1 MRKEADNMA
10 GAGDRKTVMLV
21 DGFGLIFRA
30 YHALPPSI
38 TTTSGEQTN
47 AVFGFASMLLDT
59 INQRKPDYAIV
70 ALDKGPTFRHEV
82 YEDYKANRAET
93 PPDLEHQVQRVIQFV
108 HTLGVPAISRERYEA
123 DDIIGSLSHTL
134 VRQGYDVIIVTGDS
148 DLLQLVE
155 DGTIAVLPGARRFG
169 EFREYDPAAVIERFG
184 FEPELIPDYK
194 ALVGDTSDNIPGVPG
209 IGDKTAK
216 KLIAEFGALEEIIAH
231 NDEVNPTR
239 ARNALAAN
247 HEQARKSK
255 DLATIVRDL
264 EFDLDLEDASVGRFD
279 LTEMTNLF
287 RELEFRSLLN
297 RLPESTLSA
306 AETTMPDAA
315 INADSERTI
324 VTSPDELSDLVAALN
339 DAEQV
344 AVDVET
350 DSTDPITA
358 RLVGISLA
366 TSPVRAW
373 YVPVGHRE
381 GEQLSVDEVRAAL
394 DPALNREGLAIVA
407 HHGKYDLHVLRRH
420 GFTLNR
426 LDFDTMV
433 AAFLIGDTSI
443 RLKDLAFTRLGVQ
456 MTEITELIGT
466 GRKQDTMDNVAI
478 DLAAPYACGDVE
490 CTLALKEP
498 LAADLDA
505 RELMPL
511 FTEIELPLVPVLLGM
526 EARGIAIDTNELDA
540 FSKEITRRLGEVEAE
555 IDELAGRPVK
565 VGSNRQMATVLFEE
579 LGLPP
584 GRKTKTGYSVD
595 SNVLENIRD
604 QHPIVDLI
612 LEFRTLAKLRS
623 TYVDALPQTVN
634 PETGRVH
641 TSFNQTVAATGRLS
655 SVNPNLQNIPIRTE
669 IGRRV
674 RRAFV
679 ADRRP
684 EHRIVENAILL
695 GADYS
700 QMELRIL
707 AHMSGEPFLV
717 NAFREG
723 DDIHRATAALVNQV
737 ELDDVTADQRR
748 IAKTV
753 NFGILYG
760 MQAFGLSRDTGMARD
775 EAQKFI
781 DSYWER
787 LPRVRQ
793 FFDELIEFGR
803 EHGYVQTLSGRRRY
817 IPDLNS
823 RNGMQRQA
831 ARRVAMNM
839 PIQGTQAD
847 IIKRAMIDLDAA
859 LAERDLPGYQVLQV
873 HDELVLEVD
882 ERRLDEVATLLRNTM
897 RDAEQLDVPVIVDL
911 RVGMNWEDMKAYEP
925 Q

>member
-1 MRKEADNMA
+1 M
-10 GAGDRKTVMLV
+10 
-21 DGFGLIFRA
+21 
-30 YHALPPSI
+30 
-38 TTTSGEQTN
+38 
-47 AVFGFASMLLDT
+47 
-59 INQRKPDYAIV
+59 
-70 ALDKGPTFRHEV
+70 
-82 YEDYKANRAET
+82 
-93 PPDLEHQVQRVIQFV
+93 
-108 HTLGVPAISRERYEA
+108 
-123 DDIIGSLSHTL
+123 
-134 VRQGYDVIIVTGDS
+134 
-148 DLLQLVE
+148 
-155 DGTIAVLPGARRFG
+155 
-169 EFREYDPAAVIERFG
+169 
-184 FEPELIPDYK
+184 
-194 ALVGDTSDNIPGVPG
+194 
-209 IGDKTAK
+209 
-216 KLIAEFGALEEIIAH
+216 
-231 NDEVNPTR
+231 
-239 ARNALAAN
+239 
-247 HEQARKSK
+247 
-255 DLATIVRDL
+255 
-264 EFDLDLEDASVGRFD
+264 
-279 LTEMTNLF
+279 
-287 RELEFRSLLN
+287 
-297 RLPESTLSA
+297 
-306 AETTMPDAA
+306 
-315 INADSERTI
+315 
-324 VTSPDELSDLVAALN
+324 
-339 DAEQV
+339 
-344 AVDVET
+344 
-350 DSTDPITA
+350 
-358 RLVGISLA
+358 
-366 TSPVRAW
+366 
-373 YVPVGHRE
+373 
-381 GEQLSVDEVRAAL
+381 
-394 DPALNREGLAIVA
+394 
-407 HHGKYDLHVLRRH
+407 
-420 GFTLNR
+420 
-426 LDFDTMV
+426 
-433 AAFLIGDTSI
+433 
-443 RLKDLAFTRLGVQ
+443 
-456 MTEITELIGT
+456 
-466 GRKQDTMDNVAI
+466 
-478 DLAAPYACGDVE
+478 
-490 CTLALKEP
+490 
-498 LAADLDA
+498 
-505 RELMPL
+505 
-511 FTEIELPLVPVLLGM
+511 
-526 EARGIAIDTNELDA
+526 
-540 FSKEITRRLGEVEAE
+540 
-555 IDELAGRPVK
+555 
-565 VGSNRQMATVLFEE
+565 
-579 LGLPP
+579 
-584 GRKTKTGYSVD
+584 
-595 SNVLENIRD
+595 
-604 QHPIVDLI
+604 
-612 LEFRTLAKLRS
+612 
-623 TYVDALPQTVN
+623 
-634 PETGRVH
+634 
-641 TSFNQTVAATGRLS
+641 
-655 SVNPNLQNIPIRTE
+655 
-669 IGRRV
+669 

>member
-1 MRKEADNMA
+1 MA

-59 INQRKPDYAIV
+59 INQHKPDYAIV

-82 YEDYKANRAET
+82 FEDYKANRAET
-93 PPDLEHQVQRVIQFV
+93 PPDLEHQVQRVIQFI
-108 HTLGVPAISRERYEA
+108 HALGVPAISRERYEA

-134 VRQGYDVIIVTGDS
+134 VRQGNEVIIVTGDS

-155 DGTIAVLPGARRFG
+155 DNAVAVLPGTRRFG

-194 ALVGDTSDNIPGVPG
+194 ALVGDTSDNIPRVPG
-209 IGDKTAK
+209 NGDKTAK

-231 NDEVNPTR
+231 NDEITPTR
-239 ARNALAAN
+239 ARNALADN

-255 DLATIVRDL
+255 ELATIVRDL
-264 EFDLDLEDASVGRFD
+264 EFDLDLDDASVGRFD
-279 LTEMTNLF
+279 LTEMTNLL

-297 RLPESTLSA
+297 RLPESTLAA
-306 AETTMPDAA
+306 AETTVPDAA

-324 VTSPDELSDLVAALN
+324 VTTADQLADLVSQLET
-339 DAEQV
+339 AEAV
-344 AVDVET
+344 AIDVET

-366 TSPVRAW
+366 VSPVRAW

-381 GEQLSVDEVRAAL
+381 GDQLPLDQVRAAL
-394 DPALNREGLAIVA
+394 DPALLRDGLAIVA

-426 LDFDTMV
+426 LDFDTMI

-490 CTLALKEP
+490 CTLALREP

-505 RELMPL
+505 RALMPL
-511 FTEIELPLVPVLLGM
+511 FAEIELPLVPVLLGM
-526 EARGIAIDTNELDA
+526 EARGIAIDTNELEA
-540 FSKEITRRLGEVEAE
+540 FSKEITKRIGEVESE
-555 IDELAGRPVK
+555 IDTLAGRPVK
-565 VGSNRQMATVLFEE
+565 VGSNKQMATVLFEE
-579 LGLPP
+579 LGLPA

-623 TYVDALPQTVN
+623 TYVDALPQAVN

-684 EHRIVENAILL
+684 EHRVVEDAILL

-737 ELDDVTADQRR
+737 ELEDVTADQRR

-760 MQAFGLSRDTGMARD
+760 MSAFGLTRDTGMPRD

-781 DSYWER
+781 DGYWER

-831 ARRVAMNM
+831 AQRVAMNM

-847 IIKRAMIDLDAA
+847 IIKQAMIDLDALLTA
-859 LAERDLPGYQVLQV
+859 RDLPGYQVLQV

-882 ERRLDEVATLLRNTM
+882 ERRLDEIASLLHDTM

-911 RVGMNWEDMKAYEP
+911 RTGMNWEDMQAYEP
-925 Q
+925 QGT

>member
-1 MRKEADNMA
+1 MA

-38 TTTSGEQTN
+38 ATTAGEQVN
-47 AVFGFASMLLDT
+47 AVYGFASMLLDT

-82 YEDYKANRAET
+82 FDEYKANRAET
-93 PPDLEHQVQRVIQFV
+93 PPDLEHQVARVIQFID
-108 HTLGVPAISRERYEA
+108 TLGVPAITRDRYEA

-134 VRQGYDVIIVTGDS
+134 VRQGHHVIIVTGDS

-155 DGTIAVLPGARRFG
+155 DGAIAVLPGTRRFG
-169 EFREYDPAAVIERFG
+169 DFREYDPAAVVERFG

-216 KLIAEFGALEEIIAH
+216 KLIAEFGELEEIIIH
-231 NDEVNPTR
+231 NDEVTPTR
-239 ARNALAAN
+239 ARNALAE
-247 HEQARKSK
+247 HHDQARKSK
-255 DLATIVRDL
+255 ELATIVRDL

-287 RELEFRSLLN
+287 RELEFRSLLT
-297 RLPESTLSA
+297 RLPESTLTP
-306 AETTMPDAA
+306 AETTAPEEA
-315 INADSERTI
+315 INANSERT
-324 VTSPDELSDLVAALN
+324 VVATEAQLAKLVEALDAAE
-339 DAEQV
+339 AV

-350 DSTDPITA
+350 DSTDPNMA

-366 TSPVRAW
+366 VSPVRAW
-373 YVPVGHRE
+373 YVPVGHKEGDQLPLDRVRE
-381 GEQLSVDEVRAAL
+381 AL
-394 DPALNREGLAIVA
+394 DPALKRDGLRIVT

-426 LDFDTMV
+426 LDFDTMI

-456 MTEITELIGT
+456 MTEISELIGT
-466 GRKQDTMDNVAI
+466 GRNQDTMDNVAI

-490 CTLALKEP
+490 CTLALMEP
-498 LAADLDA
+498 LAADLEDRA
-505 RELMPL
+505 LMPL
-511 FTEIELPLVPVLLGM
+511 FSEIELPLVPVLIGM
-526 EARGIAIDTNELDA
+526 EARGIAIDTDELA
-540 FSKEITRRLGEVEAE
+540 EFSKEITRRLEEVEGE
-555 IDELAGRPVK
+555 IDTLAGRPVK
-565 VGSNRQMATVLFEE
+565 VGSNKQMATVLFEE

-623 TYVDALPQTVN
+623 TYVDALPLAVN

-641 TSFNQTVAATGRLS
+641 TNFNQTVAATGRLS

-669 IGRRV
+669 LGRRV

-684 EHRIVENAILL
+684 EHRIVDNAILL

-723 DDIHRATAALVNQV
+723 EDIHRATAALVNQV
-737 ELDDVTADQRR
+737 ELDAVTSDQRR

-760 MQAFGLSRDTGMARD
+760 MQAFGLSRDTGMARE

-781 DSYWER
+781 DGYWER

-793 FFDELIEFGR
+793 FFDELIAFGR

-831 ARRVAMNM
+831 AQRVAMNM

-859 LAERDLPGYQVLQV
+859 LAERGLPGCPVLQV

-882 ERRLDEVATLLRNTM
+882 EQRVEEIATVLRDTM
-897 RDAEQLDVPVIVDL
+897 RDAERLDVPVIVDL
-911 RVGMNWEDMKAYEP
+911 RTGMNWEDMQAFEP
-925 Q
+925 KSS